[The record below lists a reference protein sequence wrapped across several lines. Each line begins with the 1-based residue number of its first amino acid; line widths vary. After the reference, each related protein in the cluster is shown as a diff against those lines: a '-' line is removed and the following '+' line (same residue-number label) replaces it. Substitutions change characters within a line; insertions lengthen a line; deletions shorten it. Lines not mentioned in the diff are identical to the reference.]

1 MLVRELFEAGST
13 MAWTRKG
20 NKNIRKF
27 RCTSGPRKGR
37 VMASPASC
45 NKPIDI
51 HKSKQLKV
59 TKSQKS
65 SHIKTRGKITRRSNV
80 GSVRLAKLNR
90 PRKRTPSS
98 KGRKIR

>member
-1 MLVRELFEAGST
+1 MLLRELFLEGAT

-20 NKNIRKF
+20 SNLSRKF

-45 NKPIDI
+45 NKPLDI
-51 HKSKQLKV
+51 HRSKQLKV

-65 SHIKTRGKITRRSNV
+65 SHIKTRGKITRRS
-80 GSVRLAKLNR
+80 GSSSVKLARLNK
-90 PRKRTPSS
+90 PRRRTPR
-98 KGRKIR
+98 RKVR